1 MERPDQLKRTMTTE
15 ERLERAVDQ
24 IQRIADP
31 LRIWDGMPADEER
44 ELIELLFD
52 SLAEIVRETALKYE
66 HPTSGFKV

>member
-1 MERPDQLKRTMTTE
+1 MEKPDQRKRAITTE
-15 ERLERAVDQ
+15 ERLERAFDQ

-52 SLAEIVRETALKYE
+52 SLAEIIRETASKCE
-66 HPTSGFKV
+66 PPTFGFKF